1 MRRSRQLS
9 SGLLLFAVLLLP
21 ALAGAEKS
29 NPVPLEAPSSSV
41 KASLLANFAKYTTWP
56 EGTFST
62 PETPLIIGVLGS
74 EALIE
79 IIDQTAQKT
88 HGSRRIVVRAISTV
102 DEAIQC
108 HLVYITEE
116 ERKNE
121 AAWFTALR
129 GKPIVTVGESGQTI
143 RRGGQLEFA
152 IEKDRLKFDAS
163 WPAMEAAGV
172 KFKSDMLKFARNV
185 FRSVEPSP

>member
-1 MRRSRQLS
+1 MRRSRPLS
-9 SGLLLFAVLLLP
+9 LGLLLLAALLLP
-21 ALAGAEKS
+21 AFSAAEKS
-29 NPVPLEAPSSSV
+29 AAVPLEAPSSSV

-56 EGTFST
+56 DGTFAT
-62 PETPLIIGVLGS
+62 PETPVIIGVLGP

-88 HGSRRIVVRAISTV
+88 HGARRIVVRAISTV

-108 HLVYITEE
+108 QLVYITEE

-121 AAWFTALR
+121 TAWFTALK
-129 GKPIVTVGESGQTI
+129 GKPVVTVGESGQTI

-152 IEKDRLKFDAS
+152 IEKGRLKFDAS

-172 KFKSDMLKFARNV
+172 KFRSDMLKFARNV
-185 FRSVEPSP
+185 FRSTENPP

>member
-1 MRRSRQLS
+1 MRQSRQLS
-9 SGLLLFAVLLLP
+9 LGLLLLSALLLP
-21 ALAGAEKS
+21 ALAAEKS
-29 NPVPLEAPSSSV
+29 APVPMEAPSSSV

-56 EGTFST
+56 DNTFAT
-62 PETPLIIGVLGS
+62 PETPVIIGVLGPR
-74 EALIE
+74 AFIE
-79 IIDQTAQKT
+79 IIEQTAQKT
-88 HGSRRIVVRAISTV
+88 HGARRIEVRAISTV
-102 DEAIQC
+102 DEAMQC
-108 HLVYITEE
+108 QLVYITEE

-121 AAWFTALR
+121 AAWFTAMK

-185 FRSVEPSP
+185 FRSVETPP